1 MAGADDLMRLSIDL
15 TQAGQAAQF
24 QAPRIVAK
32 AASDVE
38 AAGKARC
45 PVDTGTLRNSIGSDL
60 DLAGASAIIGPAADY
75 GAYVEY
81 GTSGPRT
88 SGPQPY
94 MGPALDQVAPGFIAA
109 IEKLGGDIL

>member
-1 MAGADDLMRLSIDL
+1 MAGAGDLMRLSIDL

-24 QAPRIVAK
+24 LAPRIVAK

-81 GTSGPRT
+81 GTSRM
-88 SGPQPY
+88 GPQPY

-109 IEKLGGDIL
+109 IERLGGDIL

>member
-1 MAGADDLMRLSIDL
+1 MAGVDDLMRLSVDL

-45 PVDTGTLRNSIGSDL
+45 P
-60 DLAGASAIIGPAADY
+60 
-75 GAYVEY
+75 
-81 GTSGPRT
+81 
-88 SGPQPY
+88 
-94 MGPALDQVAPGFIAA
+94 
-109 IEKLGGDIL
+109 